1 MNGYFANAGV
11 FLIGV
16 LFNFYILLVML
27 RFLLQAVRADF
38 YNPMSQFVVRLT
50 TPALR
55 PLRRIVPGIGGV
67 DVAALVLL
75 LALQLLEL
83 VLIHSIVGETLNPAI
98 LLVLALGELVSTALM
113 IFIVAIII
121 QAVLSWVQPAAYNPF
136 TVVLYQLTTPIL
148 RPFRRLLPPVSG
160 IDLSPMIALLVLYL
174 LRMAVPYVQAMLLS
188 PLSP

>member
-55 PLRRIVPGIGGV
+55 PLRRIIPGIGGV

-83 VLIHSIVGETLNPAI
+83 VLIHSIVGETLNPWI

-121 QAVLSWVQPAAYNPF
+121 QAVLSWIQSASYNPF
-136 TVVLYQLTTPIL
+136 TVVLYQLTTPVL
-148 RPFRRLLPPVSG
+148 RPFRSLLPPVSG
-160 IDLSPMIALLVLYL
+160 IDLSPMVALLVLYL